1 MTQPPCSRPLSA
13 PQATSLLQHY
23 SLEMT
28 AREAPALAAIRSLAV
43 PGTPLN
49 ITFLPNE
56 QDQARLQ
63 AAVQA
68 HAQGLL
74 PVPHLAARRIP
85 SETSLRNY
93 LAQLRE
99 QADIQRVFVIA
110 GDPPRPAGPYQDALA
125 LIQTGLLAEYG
136 IRHVSIS
143 GYPDG
148 HPQIPAAQL
157 WAALHDKH
165 RALTRQGHDY
175 EIITQFGFDAAPI
188 LAWLERLRA
197 EGITAPVRIGVPG
210 PVGVHKLLRYATTC
224 GVGASAGIL
233 RKYGVSLSR
242 LFDTAGPGLLLQA
255 LSDGLEPARHGMV
268 RLHFFP
274 FGDMERT
281 LRWILA
287 QTA

>member
-1 MTQPPCSRPLSA
+1 MTQPSCSSA
-13 PQATSLLQHY
+13 APAVSANTLLQEY

-28 AREAPALAAIRSLAV
+28 AKEIRSLAALRTLAA
-43 PGTPLN
+43 PGTPIN

-56 QDQARLQ
+56 QDSARLQ
-63 AAVQA
+63 AAIQA
-68 HAQGLL
+68 HSQGLL

-85 SETSLRNY
+85 SETALRSY
-93 LAQLRE
+93 LSRLRE

-110 GDPPRPAGPYQDALA
+110 GDPPQPAGPYADALA

-136 IRHVSIS
+136 IRQVNIS

-148 HPQIPAAQL
+148 HPGIPDAQL

-165 RALTRQGHDY
+165 RALSQQGHDY
-175 EIITQFGFDAAPI
+175 EIITQFGFEAAPV
-188 LAWLERLRA
+188 LAWLERLRQ
-197 EGITAPVRIGVPG
+197 EGITAPVRIGVAG
-210 PVGVHKLLRYATTC
+210 PVGVHKLLRYAAAC

-242 LFDTAGPGLLLQA
+242 LFDTAGPELLLRA
-255 LSDGLEPARHGMV
+255 LAAGLEPERHGIV

-274 FGDMERT
+274 FGDMEKT

-287 QTA
+287 QPA